1 MRALSHTIAAWTAL
15 AALLLTE
22 PAAAASRDVP
32 GAVLGTTVSLPP
44 AVSRQVG
51 ALLPL
56 GAGEMTW
63 FGLKIYAASLWVT
76 LPRPQRIND
85 GPFAL
90 AIRYERQIPGAR
102 LVDTSIDEMA
112 RMGFGDEAQRERWRG
127 LLSQALPSVAPG
139 ETLVGL
145 NLPGSGARFWHNGR
159 LTAEINDEQLAR
171 AFFAIWLDERTREPE
186 LRARLLGKSAQRDE

>member
-1 MRALSHTIAAWTAL
+1 MRALTHTIATWSAL
-15 AALLLTE
+15 AAFVFAE
-22 PAAAASRDVP
+22 PAAASSREGLA
-32 GAVLGTTVSLPP
+32 GAQGATVSLPP

-76 LPRPQRIND
+76 LPTPQPLSD

-102 LVDTSIDEMA
+102 LVATSIEEMA

-159 LTAEINDEQLAR
+159 LTAEIKDEQLAR